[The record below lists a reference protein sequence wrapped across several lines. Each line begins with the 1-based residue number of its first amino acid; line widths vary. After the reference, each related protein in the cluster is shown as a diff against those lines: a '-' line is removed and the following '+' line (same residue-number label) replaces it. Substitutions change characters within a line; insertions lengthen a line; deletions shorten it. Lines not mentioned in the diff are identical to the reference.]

1 MKQYGLAV
9 RYYEF
14 CMAIQVTVFSDKSV
28 EDVHINFLIFCSHF
42 LSFFVSQILYKS

>member
-14 CMAIQVTVFSDKSV
+14 YIAIQVTVFSDKSV
-28 EDVHINFLIFCSHF
+28 VDVHINFLIFCPHF
-42 LSFFVSQILYKS
+42 LSFFISQILHKS